1 MILIILAPKAGGQDD
16 DHHFN
21 YHDDGD
27 YHYYLYHYYPSLH
40 LRQATALVN
49 DNASRGS
56 RQRRHLHLGKTFAPG
71 APMKTLAPGKKTC
84 TWEKILAPGKNTCN
98 WEKILATRKNREI
111 TLVHD

>member
-16 DHHFN
+16 DHHFH

-27 YHYYLYHYYPSLH
+27 YHYYIYQNYPLLH

-71 APMKTLAPGKKTC
+71 APMKTLALGKT
-84 TWEKILAPGKNTCN
+84 LAPG
-98 WEKILATRKNREI
+98 ATGKKYLQQGE
-111 TLVHD
+111 TVGQGK